1 MRGTELRQHHPQVK
15 LIRWHTRRAP
25 PPDSRA
31 ACGGNPRRA
40 RVRCNG
46 GNALYGP
53 RRPVR
58 HRCARGNE
66 NAGSCNKPW
75 HTGEVS
81 LGLETGDSPGEA
93 LVIKISGGLP
103 SCPSR
108 IPITTLSGAIG
119 YRGRA
124 RQAPLCRSVDV
135 HNGGRPP
142 LSWPPSMDA
151 HLSEDDTFRTDAHAS
166 GAAHSLRWHPLASG
180 LGPGLPGPIIP
191 APGAPIVLIC
201 LALFRHT
208 DRT

>member
-93 LVIKISGGLP
+93 LVIKISEGDFP
-103 SCPSR
+103 HVPHESR
-108 IPITTLSGAIG
+108 SP
-119 YRGRA
+119 
-124 RQAPLCRSVDV
+124 
-135 HNGGRPP
+135 
-142 LSWPPSMDA
+142 
-151 HLSEDDTFRTDAHAS
+151 
-166 GAAHSLRWHPLASG
+166 HSLGPSDTGAVLAKRLSAAASMSTMAGGPLF
-180 LGPGLPGPIIP
+180 LGPHRWTPIFLRTTRSGPMLTLL
-191 APGAPIVLIC
+191 AP
-201 LALFRHT
+201 
-208 DRT
+208 RTA